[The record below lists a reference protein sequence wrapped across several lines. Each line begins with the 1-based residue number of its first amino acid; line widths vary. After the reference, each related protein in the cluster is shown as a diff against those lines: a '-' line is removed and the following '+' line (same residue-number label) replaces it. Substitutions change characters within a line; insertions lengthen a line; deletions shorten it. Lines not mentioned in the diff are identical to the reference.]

1 MPPYYAIEMGGADID
16 HSQMTEPIRGPVAV
30 VAFQVFSV
38 DGSIAGAGAA
48 DESLSESSNNPEDG
62 GAQVNSSCSESVSSS
77 TSASSSSIKKRVSFA
92 ALHIRNHSVILGDH
106 PCCTMG
112 LPVTLDWTV
121 ESEISVDLEA
131 YEATRERRR
140 SRPEMVLSV
149 DDRHALLSDNIPQ
162 GDLRRVQRKLH
173 KERRCSGRAK
183 TMFFSSED
191 QLKPQQTVSTLVG
204 SSE

>member
-1 MPPYYAIEMGGADID
+1 MPPYYSLEMGGAEID
-16 HSQMTEPIRGPVAV
+16 HSQMTEPIRGPV
-30 VAFQVFSV
+30 VAFEVFPSHV
-38 DGSIAGAGAA
+38 ETLTDS
-48 DESLSESSNNPEDG
+48 NPEDG
-62 GAQVNSSCSESVSSS
+62 AQVSCSESVSSS
-77 TSASSSSIKKRVSFA
+77 TTTSSSSNKKRVSFA

-106 PCCTMG
+106 PCCTVG

-140 SRPEMVLSV
+140 SRPEMLLSV
-149 DDRHALLSDNIPQ
+149 DDRNTLLSDMAQ

-183 TMFFSSED
+183 NMFFSSDDE
-191 QLKPQQTVSTLVG
+191 LKKQAVAVTTATALVG